1 MQKAKQQL
9 NIRLR
14 EDGRYE
20 ARLTV
25 AGKRYSRYGQSE
37 AEVKRKIKQLQ
48 NEFEKENLIAENVR
62 LNVALESYLEDI
74 KRCKVKSTT
83 YDRVE
88 STFKYHIKD
97 EFLGRM
103 QVGTITAQDIQ
114 KLLIEK
120 CEQGKSASS
129 IKKIYN
135 LLGEFFRYATATK
148 VIGSNPMVLVEVPHA
163 SLIRHQEKEMEVL
176 TADEVKRIIA
186 VAEQV
191 NESGN
196 PIYKYGEAIVLLLL
210 TGMRSGELRGLNITD
225 IDLNNRTLYVKNN
238 ATYSKDRKNGGIIH
252 TVGTVKTKKSNRRIP
267 LNDRAVLA
275 IQRILQ
281 TICNHETG
289 YLICTDTG
297 KIVTHSNL
305 QRCYSLIL
313 KRAGVEHMG
322 LHSTRHTFA
331 TVVLKDAEEKGQI
344 KEVSELLGH
353 SKVST
358 TYQYYIK
365 TSDEEKRKLINQLNA
380 LVC

>member
-1 MQKAKQQL
+1 MQKVKQQL

-20 ARLTV
+20 ARVTV
-25 AGKRYSRYGQSE
+25 DGRRYSRYGRTAS
-37 AEVKRKIKQLQ
+37 EVKNKIKQLQ
-48 NEFEKENLIAENVR
+48 NEFEKENVIAENVR
-62 LNVALESYLEDI
+62 LYIALEAYLEDV

-88 STFKYHIKD
+88 STFKHHIKN

-114 KLLIEK
+114 RLLIEK
-120 CEQGKSASS
+120 SEQGKSASS

-148 VIGSNPMVLVEVPHA
+148 VIGSNPMILVEMPHA
-163 SLIRHQEKEMEVL
+163 SLIQHQEKEMEVL
-176 TADEVKRIIA
+176 TADEVKRVIA
-186 VAEQV
+186 VAEQLDEKGKPV
-191 NESGN
+191 
-196 PIYKYGEAIVLLLL
+196 YKYGEAVILLLL
-210 TGMRSGELRGLNITD
+210 TGMRSGELRGLNIAD
-225 IDLNNRTLYVKNN
+225 VDLDNQILHVKNN

-252 TVGTVKTKKSNRRIP
+252 TVGTLKTKKSNRFIP

-275 IQRILQ
+275 IRRMLK
-281 TICNHETG
+281 TTSNHDTG
-289 YLICTDTG
+289 YLVCTDTG

-313 KRAGVEHMG
+313 KKAGIEHMG

-331 TVVLKDAEEKGQI
+331 TIVLKDAEDKGQY
-344 KEVSELLGH
+344 KEVAQLLGH
-353 SKVST
+353 SRIGVLFDF
-358 TYQYYIK
+358 YIAASE
-365 TSDEEKRKLINQLNA
+365 TEKRNLVNQLNS